1 MNGPEVIVMG
11 YSWGVVDPKKEEKKL
26 IQLASGSGLKLIIRS
41 CCYSLY
47 PKFF

>member
-11 YSWGVVDPKKEEKKL
+11 YSWGAVDSKKEKKL
-26 IQLASGSGLKLIIRS
+26 IQLASGSELKLIIRS
-41 CCYSLY
+41 CCYSIY